1 MKTTLLS
8 LLLCTSLL
16 QADEL
21 AKTMA
26 QAVEEGKIPG
36 LGQIQFTSDA
46 IAKPSFAGTL
56 HVDSKDA
63 PGEGSQWHIGSDAKA
78 MTATLIAR
86 LVEKKKL
93 KWDSTM
99 EDLFPGEA
107 KKFHPDARKITITQ
121 LLSHT
126 AGLPANVTNDYRIAS
141 HKKGA
146 RGNKKLRLELFLK
159 ALEEKPGEGYLY
171 SNLGFIGAGAIA
183 GKLLNTTWEKAME
196 QEVFKPLG
204 IKSVGYGAPEGR
216 KVVRGHF
223 NGQATPT
230 GYEGDN
236 PAIYGPAG
244 GLHLSLNDWALF
256 AQDQLKGHLGNG
268 KLLKPESYQKL
279 HTPVT
284 NQYALG
290 WGVAK
295 NSEGKVVRLA
305 HDGSNTMWHARV
317 IIDLRKKTGIC
328 LVANV
333 KSGASSEW
341 FGKITDAAKKDE
353 R

>member
-1 MKTTLLS
+1 MKTTLLA
-8 LLLCTSLL
+8 LLLCSSFL
-16 QADEL
+16 QADDL
-21 AKTMA
+21 AKKMT

-36 LGQIQFTSDA
+36 IGQIQFTADTIS
-46 IAKPSFAGTL
+46 KPTYAGTL
-56 HVDSKDA
+56 HVNSKDSPK
-63 PGEGSQWHIGSDAKA
+63 PGSRWHIGSDAKA
-78 MTATLIAR
+78 MTAALIAR

-93 KWDSTM
+93 KWDTTVA
-99 EDLFPGEA
+99 EIFPKEA
-107 KKFHPDARKITITQ
+107 KNFHPDARKITVVQ

-126 AGLPANVTNDYRIAS
+126 AGLPANVSLEYKIES
-141 HKKGA
+141 QKKGA
-146 RGNKKLRLELFLK
+146 RGNKKLRLELFLE
-159 ALEEKPGEGYLY
+159 ALKEKPGEGYLY

-204 IKSVGYGAPEGR
+204 IKSVGYGAPDGR

-244 GLHLSLNDWALF
+244 GLHISLSDWAIF
-256 AQDQLKGHLGNG
+256 AQDQLNGHLGKG
-268 KLLKPESYQKL
+268 KLLKPENYQKL

-284 NQYALG
+284 DHYALG
-290 WGVAK
+290 WGVIK

-305 HDGSNTMWHARV
+305 HDGSNTMWYARV
-317 IIDLRKKTGIC
+317 VIDLRKNTGIC
-328 LVANV
+328 IAANV
-333 KSGASSEW
+333 KRENTPDW
-341 FGKITDAAKKDE
+341 MKKIVDAAGGT
-353 R
+353 

>member
-1 MKTTLLS
+1 MKSTLL
-8 LLLCTSLL
+8 LFLFFAIPLT
-16 QADEL
+16 ADEL
-21 AKTMA
+21 AKTMT

-36 LGQIQFTSDA
+36 LGQIQFTSDT
-46 IAKPSFAGTL
+46 ISKPTYAGTL

-63 PGEGSQWHIGSDAKA
+63 PEAGSQWHIGSDAKA

-99 EDLFPGEA
+99 EDLFPKEA
-107 KKFHPDARKITITQ
+107 KKFHPDARKITIVQ

-126 AGLPANVTNDYRIAS
+126 AGLPANVSNEYKIES
-141 HKKGA
+141 QKKGA
-146 RGNKKLRLELFLK
+146 RGNKKLRLELFLE

-171 SNLGFIGAGAIA
+171 SNLGYIGAGAVA
-183 GKLLNTTWEKAME
+183 AKLLNTTWERAME

-216 KVVRGHF
+216 KVVKGHH
-223 NGQATPT
+223 NGQVTPT

-244 GLHLSLNDWALF
+244 GLHISLSDWALF
-256 AQDQLKGHLGNG
+256 AQDQLKGHLGKG

-284 NQYALG
+284 DRYALG

-295 NSEGKVVRLA
+295 NSESKVVRLA

-317 IIDLRKKTGIC
+317 TIDLREKTGIC
-328 LVANV
+328 ITANV
-333 KSGASSEW
+333 KSDDTSKW
-341 FGKITDAAKKDE
+341 LGKIADAAEKD
-353 R
+353 